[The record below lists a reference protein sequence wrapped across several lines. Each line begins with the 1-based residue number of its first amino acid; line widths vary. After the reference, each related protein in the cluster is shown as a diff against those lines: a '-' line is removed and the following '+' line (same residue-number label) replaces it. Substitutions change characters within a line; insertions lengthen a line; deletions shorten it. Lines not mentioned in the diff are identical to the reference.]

1 MPLAYDGKHLDKP
14 LLDSDWETIARAV
27 DLSYDVLEAV
37 GVPRENTFFGTLNAG
52 HPGGCFPLTEEE
64 AETLH
69 HDVLPANVYLAD
81 ASLLPRS
88 MGNPPILTIMALAKR
103 VARLA
108 ALRAEA

>member
-1 MPLAYDGKHLDKP
+1 
-14 LLDSDWETIARAV
+14 
-27 DLSYDVLEAV
+27 
-37 GVPRENTFFGTLNAG
+37 
-52 HPGGCFPLTEEE
+52 LTEAE

-69 HDVLPANVYLAD
+69 HATLPANLYIAD

-108 ALRAEA
+108 AARVQ